1 MRIIDEMKRLMKTE
15 AFSYL
20 FFGVWTSVVNYTIFI
35 YGLALTNQD
44 NALIVN
50 LVAFVG
56 ATLFAFLANKIFVFH
71 SLNWSVKQ
79 ISVELY
85 KFVGARVFSLCVE
98 QIGLYISMEL
108 FHVGNY
114 EICSV
119 NGVLITKV
127 VLSFVSVL
135 LNYSASKFFVFKKE
149 KK

>member
-20 FFGVWTSVVNYTIFI
+20 FFGVLTSVVNYTIFI

-119 NGVLITKV
+119 NGVLIIKV

-135 LNYSASKFFVFKKE
+135 LNYFASKFFVFKKE